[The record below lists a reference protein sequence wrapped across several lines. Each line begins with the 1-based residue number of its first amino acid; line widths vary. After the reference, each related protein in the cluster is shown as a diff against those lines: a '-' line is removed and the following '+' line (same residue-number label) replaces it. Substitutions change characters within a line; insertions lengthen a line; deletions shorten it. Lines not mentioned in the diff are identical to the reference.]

1 MTKQRDRVK
10 MSDAEVAA
18 MLAGNRKVQLAT
30 INPDGYPHLVT
41 MYYALV
47 DGKIAFW
54 TYRTSQKALNL
65 ARDPR
70 ISCLVETGDAYFDLR
85 GVQIQG
91 LVETITDPD
100 AVYEIGVAI
109 GDVMG
114 NPRSDASPGVDSADG
129 ADSAAINEY
138 VANAA
143 RKRYGYVVDED
154 WHGHDPDAFWTNTGT
169 VVPFLASANHYFVSA
184 SLSRDPEAPLGR
196 LIGDLL
202 VLRSSAWAHGGRGE
216 RLQFPVHQ
224 YSHVGGATHFDLL
237 NHPAVYAQIAD
248 WLAAGRELPAAV
260 SG

>member
-1 MTKQRDRVK
+1 VAKQRDRVR

-18 MLAGNRKVQLAT
+18 MLAENRKVQLAT

-70 ISCLVETGDAYFDLR
+70 ISCLVETGEAYFDLR

-91 LVETITDPD
+91 TVETITDFE
-100 AVYEIGVAI
+100 AVLKIGTSI

-114 NPRSDASPGVDSADG
+114 RSQAGGSGGQGGDAITD
-129 ADSAAINEY
+129 Y

-143 RKRYGYVVDED
+143 RKRYGYIVDPVRIISWD
-154 WHGHDPDAFWTNTGT
+154 HSK
-169 VVPFLASANHYFVSA
+169 L
-184 SLSRDPEAPLGR
+184 LG
-196 LIGDLL
+196 
-202 VLRSSAWAHGGRGE
+202 
-216 RLQFPVHQ
+216 
-224 YSHVGGATHFDLL
+224 
-237 NHPAVYAQIAD
+237 
-248 WLAAGRELPAAV
+248 
-260 SG
+260 

>member
-1 MTKQRDRVK
+1 VAKQRDRVK

-47 DGKIAFW
+47 GGKIAFW

-91 LVETITDPD
+91 SVETITDPD

-114 NPRSDASPGVDSADG
+114 NARSDAAAG

-143 RKRYGYVVDED
+143 RKRYGYIVE
-154 WHGHDPDAFWTNTGT
+154 
-169 VVPFLASANHYFVSA
+169 
-184 SLSRDPEAPLGR
+184 
-196 LIGDLL
+196 
-202 VLRSSAWAHGGRGE
+202 
-216 RLQFPVHQ
+216 PVRVISWDH
-224 YSHVGGATHFDLL
+224 SKL
-237 NHPAVYAQIAD
+237 
-248 WLAAGRELPAAV
+248 LAA
-260 SG
+260 